1 MNNINAININSKIFL
16 MKMKMK
22 VKNGIQILITFFPLT
37 IGSAMAEDVQIKITG
52 EIYNEP
58 CKINNDASVN
68 IDFGKV
74 SIQEVDGKKFSQTK
88 TVEVLCVNN
97 SGVPYINFTSSSG
110 VQGDNILKTTG
121 VNASSL
127 GIALYQGDSVDNRF
141 PLKVNVDKD
150 EIKKGLSQINT
161 ERSYF
166 TFTAAPY
173 KYGNDALTAGTFS
186 ATAIMN
192 IYYV

>member
-1 MNNINAININSKIFL
+1 MNNTSAITINSKVFL
-16 MKMKMK
+16 MKMK
-22 VKNGIQILITFFPLT
+22 VKNGMRILIAFFSLT
-37 IGSAMAEDVQIKITG
+37 LGSAMAEEVRIKITG

-58 CKINNDASVN
+58 CKINNDAGFE

-74 SIQEVDGKKFSQTK
+74 SIQEVDGNKFKQTK

-97 SGVPYINFTSSSG
+97 SGVPYISFTSSSG

-127 GIALYQGDSVDNRF
+127 GIALYQGDSVDNSF
-141 PLKVNVDKD
+141 PLKVNVGKDK
-150 EIKKGLSQINT
+150 IKKGLSQINT

-173 KYGNDALTAGTFS
+173 KYGSEVLTAGTFS
-186 ATAIMN
+186 ATATMN
-192 IYYV
+192 IFYM